1 MKNSWEIK
9 IALVLIAA
17 SAIVYAIHYMIFH
30 DFYNIAFYFV
40 SNIAF
45 LFIEVL
51 IVSMVIHRVLSY
63 REIKERSEK
72 LNMVIGAFYSVVGT
86 ELLTFISDHDP
97 LLGEISRDL
106 NISDKWTDEEFK
118 NVRKKVGKHVYNV
131 NMDASD
137 LSHLRDALSDKRDFM
152 VRLLENPMLLENE
165 SFTDLLRAV
174 FHLTEE
180 LCARKDLG
188 KLPKE
193 DVEHLLKD
201 VSRAYGRLAD
211 QWIVYMGHLK
221 KYYPYLYSFA
231 IRTNPF
237 DEKAS
242 PIVR

>member
-9 IALVLIAA
+9 IALVLITA

-30 DFYNIAFYFV
+30 DFYNLAYYFV

-51 IVSMVIHRVLSY
+51 IVSMVIDRVLSQ
-63 REIKERSEK
+63 REREERSEK
-72 LNMVIGAFYSVVGT
+72 LNMVIGAFYSVLGT
-86 ELLTFISDHDP
+86 ELLTYISDHDP
-97 LLGEISRDL
+97 KVDRISREMK
-106 NISDKWTDEEFK
+106 ISDKWTDEEFK
-118 NVRKKVGKHVYNV
+118 NVRKKISKHTYSS
-131 NMDASD
+131 NMNAAD
-137 LSHLRDALSDKRDFM
+137 LSHLRDLLSDKRDFM

-165 SFTDLLRAV
+165 SFTELLRAV

-180 LCARKDLG
+180 LSARKDISS
-188 KLPKE
+188 LPST
-193 DVEHLLKD
+193 DVDHLLKD
-201 VSRAYGRLAD
+201 VARAYGKLAD

-221 KYYPYLYSFA
+221 KYYPYLYSLA

>member
-1 MKNSWEIK
+1 MKNSWEVK
-9 IALVLIAA
+9 IAFVLVAA
-17 SAIVYAIHYMIFH
+17 SAVVYAIHYMIFH
-30 DFYNIAFYFV
+30 DVYNIAFYFV

-51 IVSMVIHRVLSY
+51 IVSMVIHRVLIY
-63 REIKERSEK
+63 RERKERSEK
-72 LNMVIGAFYSVVGT
+72 LNMVIGAFYSEIGT
-86 ELLTFISDHDP
+86 ELLTYVSDHDP
-97 LLGEISRDL
+97 TLEDISREMK
-106 NISDKWTDEEFK
+106 ISDKWTDDEFES
-118 NVRKKVGKHVYNV
+118 VRKKISKHAYTV

-137 LSHLRDALSDKRDFM
+137 LSHLRDLLSAKRGFM

-165 SFTDLLRAV
+165 AFTDLLMAV

-180 LCARKDLG
+180 LSARKDIKNIPG
-188 KLPKE
+188 TDK
-193 DVEHLLKD
+193 DHLVKD

-211 QWIVYMGHLK
+211 QWIAYMGHLK
-221 KYYPYLYSFA
+221 RNYPYLYSLA